1 MPAQA
6 GIQDSQVVDRTPLDS
21 RLRGNDECLFLSGLE
36 MFTAELDQTIAAVA
50 SAPGG
55 ASRGIVRVSGPD
67 SVGIVGQLFESCE
80 TAAHPTSRVSYRDS
94 GTVRLPEFPPVQC
107 DAWVW
112 PTARSYTGQPMV
124 ELHLPGSPP
133 LLECVLE
140 ALFEH
145 GVRPARAGEFT
156 LRAFLAGRMDLAQ
169 AEAVLGVIDA
179 DDHEELTT
187 ALNQLAGG
195 LSGKLLQ
202 LRGDLLELLADLEAG
217 LDFVE
222 EDIEFI
228 SRDDVMSRLQLG
240 IDIVRQ
246 LEDQADGRMISDDRL
261 RVVLAGLPNA
271 GKSTLFNAL
280 TGSDDA
286 IVSSVAGTTRDY
298 LSARVRCGELI
309 VELVDTAGLDQSET
323 GIDGAAQQ
331 LGDGQVGEADL
342 VLWCSAIDGQGE
354 LKIADEQALEKVM
367 ARHDR
372 VVVIKTRCDL
382 LNDAEC
388 SEETLLVSALS
399 GEGLTKLRELIAATL
414 SENSKGERQFVGSTA
429 ARSKDSLRRS
439 RESLQ
444 RAREAADGRMGDE
457 LVAFETRAGIETLGE
472 IVGTI
477 YTDDLL
483 DQIFSRFCIG
493 K

>member
-1 MPAQA
+1 
-6 GIQDSQVVDRTPLDS
+6 
-21 RLRGNDECLFLSGLE
+21 

-55 ASRGIVRVSGPD
+55 AGRGIVRVSGGD
-67 SVGIVGQLFESCE
+67 AVALVHQLFEPGE
-80 TAAHPTSRVSYRDS
+80 TDAEPASTISYRAA
-94 GTVRLPEFPPVQC
+94 GTVTVSDFPQVPA

-133 LLECVLE
+133 LLERVLE
-140 ALFEH
+140 TLFEH

-222 EDIEFI
+222 EDIEFV
-228 SRDDVMSRLQLG
+228 SRKEVMRRLQSG
-240 IDIVRQ
+240 IDVIRQ
-246 LEDQADGRMISDDRL
+246 LEQQADGRMLADDRL

-280 TGSDDA
+280 SKSDDA

-298 LSARVRCGELI
+298 LASKVSCGELTI
-309 VELVDTAGLDQSET
+309 ELIDTAGLDRSES
-323 GIDGAAQQ
+323 GIDGAAQK
-331 LGDGQVGEADL
+331 LGGIQVGEADL
-342 VLWCSAIDGQGE
+342 VLWCSAVDNSDE
-354 LKIADEQALEKVM
+354 DRAADLDALADLKS
-367 ARHDR
+367 RHDR
-372 VVVIKTRCDL
+372 VVAIKTRGDL
-382 LNDAEC
+382 RTTASDRKELDAPM
-388 SEETLLVSALS
+388 VSAVS
-399 GEGLTKLRELIAATL
+399 GEGLDELRELIAGLL
-414 SENSKGERQFVGSTA
+414 SERSQGERQFVGSTA
-429 ARSKDSLRRS
+429 ARSRDSLRRAS
-439 RESLQ
+439 ESLL
-444 RAREAADGRMGDE
+444 RAFDAADGSLGDE
-457 LVAFETRAGIETLGE
+457 LVAFETRTGIETLGE

>member
-1 MPAQA
+1 
-6 GIQDSQVVDRTPLDS
+6 
-21 RLRGNDECLFLSGLE
+21 

-55 ASRGIVRVSGPD
+55 AGRGIVRVSGAD
-67 SVGIVGQLFESCE
+67 AVALVGQIFDTTENGAERASQI
-80 TAAHPTSRVSYRDS
+80 SYRES
-94 GTVRLPEFPPVQC
+94 GAVRLPGYPPVAS

-112 PTARSYTGQPMV
+112 PTSRSYTGQPMV

-133 LLECVLE
+133 LLESVLE
-140 ALFEH
+140 SLFQQ

-202 LRGDLLELLADLEAG
+202 LRGDLLDLLADLEAG

-222 EDIEFI
+222 EDIEFV
-228 SRDDVMSRLQLG
+228 SREEVMRRLQHG
-240 IDIVRQ
+240 IDVVRQ
-246 LEDQADGRMISDDRL
+246 LEEQADGRMLADDQL

-280 TGSDDA
+280 SKTDDA

-298 LSARVRCGELI
+298 LSAKLRCGDLT
-309 VELVDTAGLDQSET
+309 VKLVDTAGLDQSES
-323 GIDGAAQQ
+323 GIDGVAQQ
-331 LGDGQVGEADL
+331 LGGGQVGEADL
-342 VLWCSAIDGQGE
+342 VLWCSAIDGQAE
-354 LKIADEQALEKVM
+354 DQEADETALEDLRVK
-367 ARHDR
+367 HER
-372 VVVIKTRCDL
+372 VVVIRTRGDL
-382 LNDAEC
+382 RADKNHQPAE
-388 SEETLLVSALS
+388 EMLVVSAVS
-399 GEGLTKLRELIAATL
+399 GEGLAELRELIADTL
-414 SENSKGERQFVGSTA
+414 SERSQGERQFVGSTA
-429 ARSKDSLRRS
+429 ARSRDSLRRS

-444 RAREAADGRMGDE
+444 RAREAADGRSGDE
-457 LVAFETRAGIETLGE
+457 LVAFETRSGIETLGE

>member
-1 MPAQA
+1 
-6 GIQDSQVVDRTPLDS
+6 
-21 RLRGNDECLFLSGLE
+21 

-55 ASRGIVRVSGPD
+55 AGRGIIRVSGED
-67 SVGIVGQLFESCE
+67 SVTCVGRLFDPAEPRDQAPSR
-80 TAAHPTSRVSYRDS
+80 TAYRDC
-94 GTVRLPEFPPVQC
+94 GIIRLPDFPPVQA

-112 PTARSYTGQPMV
+112 PTARSYTGEPMM

-140 ALFEH
+140 SLFEN

-179 DDHEELTT
+179 DDHEELTA

-195 LSGKLLQ
+195 LSGRLLQ
-202 LRGDLLELLADLEAG
+202 LRSDLLELLADLEAG

-222 EDIEFI
+222 EDIEFV
-228 SRDDVMSRLQLG
+228 SREEVMQRLQNG
-240 IDIVRQ
+240 IDVVQ
-246 LEDQADGRMISDDRL
+246 SLEQQADDRMLTVGHL

-280 TGSDDA
+280 TDSDDA
-286 IVSSVAGTTRDY
+286 IVSSIAGTTRDY
-298 LSARVRCGELI
+298 LSARVACGELTI
-309 VELVDTAGLDQSET
+309 ELVDTAGMDQSQS
-323 GIDGAAQQ
+323 GIDGFAQQ
-331 LGDGQVGEADL
+331 LCGDVVDEADL
-342 VLWCSAIDGQGE
+342 VLWCSPLD
-354 LKIADEQALEKVM
+354 ADSRAQFEDRLSLETVVM
-367 ARHDR
+367 RNRR
-372 VVVIKTRCDL
+372 VLQIGTRGDL
-382 LNDAEC
+382 ATGTPSRVEHLTQRQLTTDDNGVNSDKH
-388 SEETLLVSALS
+388 LIVSAVT
-399 GEGLTKLRELIAATL
+399 GEGLDLLQATISQVL

-429 ARSKDSLRRS
+429 ARSRDSLRRS
-439 RESLQ
+439 SESLQ
-444 RAREAADGRMGDE
+444 RAIEAADHRLGDE
-457 LVAFETRAGIETLGE
+457 LVAFETRAAIETLGE
-472 IVGTI
+472 IVGTV

>member
-1 MPAQA
+1 
-6 GIQDSQVVDRTPLDS
+6 
-21 RLRGNDECLFLSGLE
+21 

-50 SAPGG
+50 SAPGCG
-55 ASRGIVRVSGPD
+55 ERGIVRVSGVD
-67 SVGIVGQLFESCE
+67 AVALVGQIFDASKDGAERASQI
-80 TAAHPTSRVSYRDS
+80 SYRES
-94 GTVRLPEFPPVQC
+94 GTVRLPNFPPVLS

-133 LLECVLE
+133 LLESVLE
-140 ALFEH
+140 SLFQH

-179 DDHEELTT
+179 DDHEELTA

-222 EDIEFI
+222 EDIEFV
-228 SRDDVMSRLQLG
+228 SREEVMRRLQHG
-240 IDIVRQ
+240 IDVVRQ
-246 LEDQADGRMISDDRL
+246 LEEQADGRMLADDQL

-280 TGSDDA
+280 SKTDDA
-286 IVSSVAGTTRDY
+286 LVSSVAGTTRDY
-298 LSARVRCGELI
+298 LSAKVSCGDLS
-309 VELVDTAGLDQSET
+309 VELVDTAGLDESES
-323 GIDGAAQQ
+323 GVDGVAQQ
-331 LGDGQVGEADL
+331 LGGGQVGEADL
-342 VLWCSAIDGQGE
+342 VLWCSAIDGQE
-354 LKIADEQALEKVM
+354 VDHAADELALDNLK
-367 ARHDR
+367 AKHDR
-372 VVVIKTRCDL
+372 VVVIKTRGDL
-382 LNDAEC
+382 LTETFGQTV
-388 SEETLLVSALS
+388 EETLVVSAVG
-399 GEGLTKLRELIAATL
+399 GEGLAELRELIADTL
-414 SENSKGERQFVGSTA
+414 SERSQGERQFVGSTA
-429 ARSKDSLRRS
+429 ARSRDSLRRS

-444 RAREAADGRMGDE
+444 RAHEAADGRFGDE
-457 LVAFETRAGIETLGE
+457 LVAFETRSGIETLGE

>member
-1 MPAQA
+1 
-6 GIQDSQVVDRTPLDS
+6 VD
-21 RLRGNDECLFLSGLE
+21 
-36 MFTAELDQTIAAVA
+36 AVA
-50 SAPGG
+50 L
-55 ASRGIVRVSGPD
+55 
-67 SVGIVGQLFESCE
+67 VGQIFDASENGAEHASQI
-80 TAAHPTSRVSYRDS
+80 SYRES
-94 GTVRLPEFPPVQC
+94 GTVRLPGFPPVLT

-133 LLECVLE
+133 LLESVLE
-140 ALFEH
+140 SLFQY

-222 EDIEFI
+222 EDIEFV
-228 SRDDVMSRLQLG
+228 SREEVLRRLQHG
-240 IDIVRQ
+240 IDVVRQ
-246 LEDQADGRMISDDRL
+246 LEEQADGRMLADDQL

-280 TGSDDA
+280 SKTDDA

-298 LSARVRCGELI
+298 LSAKVSCGDLSVELI
-309 VELVDTAGLDQSET
+309 DTAGLDKSGS
-323 GIDGAAQQ
+323 GIGGAAQQ
-331 LGDGQVGEADL
+331 LGVRQVGEADL
-342 VLWCSAIDGQGE
+342 VLWCSAIDGQAE
-354 LKIADEQALEKVM
+354 EQAADESALQNLK
-367 ARHDR
+367 AKYDR
-372 VVVIKTRCDL
+372 VVVIKTRGDL
-382 LNDAEC
+382 LTDSFRKDAD
-388 SEETLLVSALS
+388 ETPVVSAVD
-399 GEGLTKLRELIAATL
+399 GNGLAELRELIADTL
-414 SENSKGERQFVGSTA
+414 SKRSQGERQFVGSTA
-429 ARSKDSLRRS
+429 ARSRDSLRRS

-444 RAREAADGRMGDE
+444 RANEAADGRFGDE
-457 LVAFETRAGIETLGE
+457 LVAFETRVGIETLGE

>member
-1 MPAQA
+1 
-6 GIQDSQVVDRTPLDS
+6 
-21 RLRGNDECLFLSGLE
+21 
-36 MFTAELDQTIAAVA
+36 MFTVELDQTIAAVA

-55 ASRGIVRVSGPD
+55 AGRGIVRVSGAD
-67 SVGIVGQLFESCE
+67 AVALVCQIFEASENGVEHASQISYRESGIVQLI
-80 TAAHPTSRVSYRDS
+80 
-94 GTVRLPEFPPVQC
+94 GFPPVLT

-112 PTARSYTGQPMV
+112 PTSRSYTGQPMV

-133 LLECVLE
+133 LLESVLDS
-140 ALFEH
+140 LFH
-145 GVRPARAGEFT
+145 RGVRPARAGEFT

-195 LSGKLLQ
+195 LSGRLLQ

-222 EDIEFI
+222 EDIEFV
-228 SRDDVMSRLQLG
+228 SREEVMRRLQLG
-240 IDIVRQ
+240 IDVVRK
-246 LEDQADGRMISDDRL
+246 LDEQADGRMLSHDQL
-261 RVVLAGLPNA
+261 RVVLAGRPNA

-280 TGSDDA
+280 SKNDEA

-298 LSARVRCGELI
+298 LSAKVSCGDLS
-309 VELVDTAGLDQSET
+309 VDLVDTAGLDQSEA
-323 GIDGAAQQ
+323 GIDGVAQQ
-331 LGDGQVGEADL
+331 LGGGQVSEADL
-342 VLWCSAIDGQGE
+342 VLWCSAIDGWEEDQS
-354 LKIADEQALEKVM
+354 ADETALENLK
-367 ARHDR
+367 AKQDR
-372 VVVIKTRCDL
+372 VVVIKTRGDL
-382 LNDAEC
+382 LTDRDHQPVEN
-388 SEETLLVSALS
+388 TLVVSAV
-399 GEGLTKLRELIAATL
+399 GGQGLAELRELIADTL
-414 SENSKGERQFVGSTA
+414 SERSQGERQFVGSTA
-429 ARSKDSLRRS
+429 ARSRDSLRRS

-444 RAREAADGRMGDE
+444 RAHEAADGRLGDE

>member
-1 MPAQA
+1 
-6 GIQDSQVVDRTPLDS
+6 
-21 RLRGNDECLFLSGLE
+21 

-55 ASRGIVRVSGPD
+55 AERGIVRVSGANAVD
-67 SVGIVGQLFESCE
+67 MVGQVFEPGESAE
-80 TAAHPTSRVSYRDS
+80 SPASQISYRRS
-94 GTVRLPEFPPVQC
+94 GIVRLPEFPSVQC

-140 ALFEH
+140 SLFQY

-202 LRGDLLELLADLEAG
+202 LRSDLLELLADLEAG

-222 EDIEFI
+222 EDIEFV
-228 SRDDVMSRLQLG
+228 SREEVMRRLQHG
-240 IDIVRQ
+240 ILAD
-246 LEDQADGRMISDDRL
+246 DQL

-280 TGSDDA
+280 SKSDDA
-286 IVSSVAGTTRDY
+286 IVSAVAGTTRDY
-298 LSARVRCGELI
+298 LSARVTCGELDI
-309 VELVDTAGLDQSET
+309 ELIDTAGLDQSDT
-323 GIDGAAQQ
+323 GIDGVAQQ
-331 LGDGQVGEADL
+331 LGSGQFGEADL
-342 VLWCSAIDGQGE
+342 LVWCVAGDAGE
-354 LKIADEQALEKVM
+354 GERAADRLALEKLNS
-367 ARHDR
+367 RHDR
-372 VVVIKTRCDL
+372 VIVIKTRGDL
-382 LNDAEC
+382 VEDGTEDFGSRSDENA
-388 SEETLLVSALS
+388 LVVSSVS
-399 GEGLTKLRELIAATL
+399 GEGLAELRDLIAEAL
-414 SENSKGERQFVGSTA
+414 SRSAQGERQFVGSTA
-429 ARSKDSLRRS
+429 ARSRDSLRRS

-444 RAREAADGRMGDE
+444 RAHEAANGRFGDE

>member
-1 MPAQA
+1 MA
-6 GIQDSQVVDRTPLDS
+6 
-21 RLRGNDECLFLSGLE
+21 

-55 ASRGIVRVSGPD
+55 AGRGIVRVSGVEAVALVD
-67 SVGIVGQLFESCE
+67 KVFASTE
-80 TAAHPTSRVSYRDS
+80 TDEEPASKISYRAT
-94 GTVRLPEFPPVQC
+94 GTITIPDFPPVLT

-133 LLECVLE
+133 LLERVLE
-140 ALFEH
+140 TLFQH

-195 LSGKLLQ
+195 LSGKILQ

-222 EDIEFI
+222 EDIEFV
-228 SRDDVMSRLQLG
+228 SRDEVMRRLQHG
-240 IDIVRQ
+240 IDIIRQ
-246 LEDQADGRMISDDRL
+246 LEEQADGRMLSNDQL

-280 TGSDDA
+280 SKTDDA

-298 LSARVRCGELI
+298 LSARVSCGELSI
-309 VELVDTAGLDQSET
+309 QLVDTAGLDRSES
-323 GIDGAAQQ
+323 GIDGAAQE
-331 LGDGQVGEADL
+331 LGGGQVGEADL
-342 VLWCSAIDGQGE
+342 VLWCSAIDATDE
-354 LKIADEQALEKVM
+354 ERTADQTALEDVKS
-367 ARHDR
+367 RHDR
-372 VVVIKTRCDL
+372 VVVVRTRGDL
-382 LNDAEC
+382 VDAAGGLAENV
-388 SEETLLVSALS
+388 LVVSVVTGAGLDELRESVAAALS
-399 GEGLTKLRELIAATL
+399 K
-414 SENSKGERQFVGSTA
+414 SSQGERQFVGTTA
-429 ARSKDSLRRS
+429 ARSRDSLRRS
-439 RESLQ
+439 CESLQ
-444 RAREAADGRMGDE
+444 RALDAAEGRLGDE
-457 LVAFETRAGIETLGE
+457 LVAFETRTGIETLGE

>member
-1 MPAQA
+1 
-6 GIQDSQVVDRTPLDS
+6 
-21 RLRGNDECLFLSGLE
+21 

-55 ASRGIVRVSGPD
+55 AGRGIVRVSGVEAVALVD
-67 SVGIVGQLFESCE
+67 KVFASAE
-80 TAAHPTSRVSYRDS
+80 TDGEPASKISYRAA
-94 GTVRLPEFPPVQC
+94 GTITIPDFPPVLT

-112 PTARSYTGQPMV
+112 PTSRSYTGQPMV

-133 LLECVLE
+133 LLERVLE
-140 ALFEH
+140 TLFQH

-202 LRGDLLELLADLEAG
+202 LRSDLLELLADLEAG

-222 EDIEFI
+222 EDIEFV
-228 SRDDVMSRLQLG
+228 SRDEVMRRLQHG
-240 IDIVRQ
+240 IDIIRQ
-246 LEDQADGRMISDDRL
+246 LEEQADGRMLSNDQL

-280 TGSDDA
+280 SKTDDA

-298 LSARVRCGELI
+298 LSARVSCGELSI
-309 VELVDTAGLDQSET
+309 ELFDTAGLDRSES
-323 GIDGAAQQ
+323 GIDGAAQE
-331 LGDGQVGEADL
+331 LGGGQIGEADL
-342 VLWCSAIDGQGE
+342 VLWCSAIDATDQERTADQAE
-354 LKIADEQALEKVM
+354 LEDVRSRL
-367 ARHDR
+367 DR
-372 VVVIKTRCDL
+372 VVVVGTRGDL
-382 LNDAEC
+382 VDAAGGR
-388 SEETLLVSALS
+388 SGPDVLVVSAVT
-399 GEGLTKLRELIAATL
+399 GAGFDELRESVADAL
-414 SENSKGERQFVGSTA
+414 SKSSQGERQFVGSTA
-429 ARSKDSLRRS
+429 ARSRDSLRRS
-439 RESLQ
+439 CESLQ
-444 RAREAADGRMGDE
+444 RALDAADGRLGDE
-457 LVAFETRAGIETLGE
+457 LVAFETRTGIETLGE

>member
-1 MPAQA
+1 
-6 GIQDSQVVDRTPLDS
+6 
-21 RLRGNDECLFLSGLE
+21 

-55 ASRGIVRVSGPD
+55 AGRGIVRVSGVD
-67 SVGIVGQLFESCE
+67 AVALVCQIFEVSEIGVERASQISYRESGIVQLI
-80 TAAHPTSRVSYRDS
+80 
-94 GTVRLPEFPPVQC
+94 GFPPVST
-107 DAWVW
+107 DVWVW
-112 PTARSYTGQPMV
+112 PTSRSYTGQPMV

-133 LLECVLE
+133 LLESVLE
-140 ALFEH
+140 SLFQQ

-195 LSGKLLQ
+195 LSGRLLQ

-222 EDIEFI
+222 EDIEFV
-228 SRDDVMSRLQLG
+228 SREEVMRRLQLG
-240 IDIVRQ
+240 IDVVRK
-246 LEDQADGRMISDDRL
+246 LDEQADGRMLSHDQL

-280 TGSDDA
+280 SKTDDA
-286 IVSSVAGTTRDY
+286 LVSSVAGTTRDY
-298 LSARVRCGELI
+298 LSAKVSCGDLS
-309 VELVDTAGLDQSET
+309 VDLVDTAGLDQSEA
-323 GIDGAAQQ
+323 GIDGVAQQ
-331 LGDGQVGEADL
+331 LGGGQVGEADL
-342 VLWCSAIDGQGE
+342 VLWCSAIDGWEEDQS
-354 LKIADEQALEKVM
+354 ADETALENLK
-367 ARHDR
+367 AKQDR
-372 VVVIKTRCDL
+372 VVVIKTRGDL
-382 LNDAEC
+382 LTNRNHQPVED
-388 SEETLLVSALS
+388 TLVVSAV
-399 GEGLTKLRELIAATL
+399 GGQGLAELRELIADTL
-414 SENSKGERQFVGSTA
+414 SERSQGERQFVGSTA
-429 ARSKDSLRRS
+429 ARSRDSLRRS

-444 RAREAADGRMGDE
+444 RAHEAADGRLGDE

>member
-1 MPAQA
+1 MINGKRIAA
-6 GIQDSQVVDRTPLDS
+6 VD
-21 RLRGNDECLFLSGLE
+21 
-36 MFTAELDQTIAAVA
+36 LDQTIAAIA

-55 ASRGIVRVSGPD
+55 AGRGIVRVSG
-67 SVGIVGQLFESCE
+67 SEAVLVVGRLFDMPE
-80 TAAHPTSRVSYRDS
+80 TADGPAGRCRGGIQLAGFPTV
-94 GTVRLPEFPPVQC
+94 EA

-133 LLECVLE
+133 LLERVLE
-140 ALFEH
+140 TLYQC

-179 DDHEELTT
+179 DDHEELTA

-195 LSGKLLQ
+195 LSGKLLH
-202 LRGDLLELLADLEAG
+202 LRQDLLELLADLEAG

-222 EDIEFI
+222 EDIEFV
-228 SRDDVMSRLQLG
+228 SRDEVMRRLQEG
-240 IDIVRQ
+240 IDVVQ
-246 LEDQADGRMISDDRL
+246 SLEQQADGRMLSDGQL

-280 TGSDDA
+280 TRTDDA

-298 LSARVRCGELI
+298 LSARLDCGNLTI
-309 VELVDTAGLDQSET
+309 ELVDTAGLDQPGS
-323 GIDGAAQQ
+323 GIDGFAQQ
-331 LGDGQVGEADL
+331 LGGDQVGQADL
-342 VLWCSAIDGQGE
+342 VLWCSALDGEPALRDDDQLRFDALAIRSNRILRVWTRADLE
-354 LKIADEQALEKVM
+354 LGDSLNP
-367 ARHDR
+367 RNL
-372 VVVIKTRCDL
+372 VVTPPAEPLAVSAVTGAGLDDL
-382 LNDAEC
+382 R
-388 SEETLLVSALS
+388 SQISETLAERSQ
-399 GEGLTKLRELIAATL
+399 
-414 SENSKGERQFVGSTA
+414 GERQFVGSTA
-429 ARSKDSLRRS
+429 ARSRDSLRRS
-439 RESLQ
+439 CESLE
-444 RAREAADGRMGDE
+444 RARDAADDRLGDE
-457 LVAFETRAGIETLGE
+457 LVAFETRAAIETLGE
-472 IVGTI
+472 IVGAV

>member
-1 MPAQA
+1 
-6 GIQDSQVVDRTPLDS
+6 
-21 RLRGNDECLFLSGLE
+21 

-55 ASRGIVRVSGPD
+55 AGRGIVRVSGVEAVALVD
-67 SVGIVGQLFESCE
+67 RVFASTE
-80 TAAHPTSRVSYRDS
+80 TGDGPASKISYRAT
-94 GTVRLPEFPPVQC
+94 GTVTIPDFPPVLT

-133 LLECVLE
+133 LLERVLE
-140 ALFEH
+140 TLFQH

-222 EDIEFI
+222 EDIEFV
-228 SRDDVMSRLQLG
+228 SREQVMRRLQHG
-240 IDIVRQ
+240 IDIIRL
-246 LEDQADGRMISDDRL
+246 LEEQADGRMLSDDQL

-271 GKSTLFNAL
+271 GKSTLFNTL
-280 TGSDDA
+280 SKTDDA

-298 LSARVRCGELI
+298 LSAKVSCGDLSVELI
-309 VELVDTAGLDQSET
+309 DTAGLDQSES

-331 LGDGQVGEADL
+331 LGGGQVGEADL
-342 VLWCSAIDGQGE
+342 VLWCSAIDGQE
-354 LKIADEQALEKVM
+354 EDHAADETALQNLK
-367 ARHDR
+367 AKHDR
-372 VVVIKTRCDL
+372 IVVIKTRGDL
-382 LNDAEC
+382 LTDSFRKDAEG
-388 SEETLLVSALS
+388 TPVVSAAG
-399 GEGLTKLRELIAATL
+399 GEGLAELRELIAETV
-414 SENSKGERQFVGSTA
+414 SRSSQGERQFVGSTA
-429 ARSKDSLRRS
+429 ARSRDSLRRS

-444 RAREAADGRMGDE
+444 RAHEAADGRFGDE

>member
-1 MPAQA
+1 
-6 GIQDSQVVDRTPLDS
+6 
-21 RLRGNDECLFLSGLE
+21 

-55 ASRGIVRVSGPD
+55 AGRGIIRVSGVD
-67 SVGIVGQLFESCE
+67 AVVMVDQVFASSE
-80 TAAHPTSRVSYRDS
+80 TIGEPATRISYRES
-94 GTVRLPEFPPVQC
+94 GTVTIPDFPAVTA

-133 LLECVLE
+133 LLERVLE
-140 ALFEH
+140 TLFQR

-202 LRGDLLELLADLEAG
+202 LRSDLLELLADLEAG

-222 EDIEFI
+222 EDIEFV
-228 SRDDVMSRLQLG
+228 SREEVMRRIQSG

-246 LEDQADGRMISDDRL
+246 LEEQADGRMLSDDQL

-271 GKSTLFNAL
+271 GKSTLFNAISK
-280 TGSDDA
+280 TDDA
-286 IVSSVAGTTRDY
+286 IVSAVAGTTRDY
-298 LSARVRCGELI
+298 LSSKVSCGELSI
-309 VELVDTAGLDQSET
+309 ELVDTAGLDRSET
-323 GIDGAAQQ
+323 GIDGAAQE
-331 LGDGQVGEADL
+331 LGGGQAGDADL
-342 VLWCSAIDGQGE
+342 VLWCSAIDATE
-354 LKIADEQALEKVM
+354 DERAADEVALTKVKS
-367 ARHDR
+367 RHDR
-372 VVVIKTRCDL
+372 VVVIETRGDL
-382 LNDAEC
+382 IDCVRSGSGRGALI
-388 SEETLLVSALS
+388 VSAVTGSGLGDLS
-399 GEGLTKLRELIAATL
+399 ELIADTL
-414 SENSKGERQFVGSTA
+414 SRHSQGERQFVGSTA
-429 ARSKDSLRRS
+429 ARSRDSLRRS
-439 RESLQ
+439 CESLQ
-444 RAREAADGRMGDE
+444 RAFDAAEGRFGDE
-457 LVAFETRAGIETLGE
+457 LVAFETRVGIETLGE

>member
-1 MPAQA
+1 
-6 GIQDSQVVDRTPLDS
+6 
-21 RLRGNDECLFLSGLE
+21 

-55 ASRGIVRVSGPD
+55 AGRGIVRVSGGD
-67 SVGIVGQLFESCE
+67 ALAMVAQIFEPSE
-80 TAAHPTSRVSYRDS
+80 TALASASQISYRQS
-94 GTVRLPEFPPVQC
+94 GAVRLPDFPLVQS

-133 LLECVLE
+133 LLERVLE
-140 ALFEH
+140 ILFQH

-179 DDHEELTT
+179 DDHAELTT

-195 LSGKLLQ
+195 LSGKLLE
-202 LRGDLLELLADLEAG
+202 LRSDLLELLADLEAG

-222 EDIEFI
+222 DDIEFV
-228 SRDDVMSRLQLG
+228 SREEVMRRLQHG
-240 IDIVRQ
+240 IDVVGQ
-246 LEDQADGRMISDDRL
+246 LEEQADGRMLADDQL

-280 TGSDDA
+280 SKSDDA

-298 LSARVRCGELI
+298 LSAKVRCGELD
-309 VELVDTAGLDQSET
+309 VELIDTAGLDHSET
-323 GIDGAAQQ
+323 GIEEVAQQ
-331 LGDGQVGEADL
+331 LGGGQVGEADL
-342 VLWCSAIDGQGE
+342 VLWCSAIDFGQDDRVE
-354 LKIADEQALEKVM
+354 DRLAFESVKSQ
-367 ARHDR
+367 HDR
-372 VVVIKTRCDL
+372 VVVIETRGDL
-382 LNDAEC
+382 AE
-388 SEETLLVSALS
+388 SDSGDVGSGSAEDSLVVSAVS
-399 GEGLTKLRELIAATL
+399 GAGLDELRELIADTL
-414 SENSKGERQFVGSTA
+414 SRSSQGERQFVGSTA
-429 ARSKDSLRRS
+429 ARSRDSLRRS

-444 RAREAADGRMGDE
+444 RAHGEADARLGDE

>member
-1 MPAQA
+1 
-6 GIQDSQVVDRTPLDS
+6 V
-21 RLRGNDECLFLSGLE
+21 N
-36 MFTAELDQTIAAVA
+36 LDQTIAAIA

-55 ASRGIVRVSGPD
+55 AGRGIVRVSGAEAV
-67 SVGIVGQLFESCE
+67 SVVGRLFDLLE
-80 TAAHPTSRVSYRDS
+80 TADGLAGRCRGGIQLAGFPTV
-94 GTVRLPEFPPVQC
+94 EA

-133 LLECVLE
+133 LLERVLE
-140 ALFEH
+140 TLYKS

-179 DDHEELTT
+179 DDHEELTA

-195 LSGKLLQ
+195 LSGKLLH
-202 LRGDLLELLADLEAG
+202 LRQDLLELLADLEAG

-222 EDIEFI
+222 EDIEFV
-228 SRDDVMSRLQLG
+228 SRDEVMRRLQEG
-240 IDIVRQ
+240 IDVVQ
-246 LEDQADGRMISDDRL
+246 SLEQQADGRMLSDGQL

-280 TGSDDA
+280 TRTEDA

-298 LSARVRCGELI
+298 LSARLDCGNLT
-309 VELVDTAGLDQSET
+309 VELVDTAGLDQPGS
-323 GIDGAAQQ
+323 GIDGFAQQ
-331 LGDGQVGEADL
+331 LGDDQVGAADL
-342 VLWCSAIDGQGE
+342 VLWCSAMDAEPGIQFADRLSLESLKMRNARVLEVETRSDLEASIHPGSDGSTPAGDGGRVPAGI
-354 LKIADEQALEKVM
+354 LKVSAVTGVGL
-367 ARHDR
+367 
-372 VVVIKTRCDL
+372 DL
-382 LNDAEC
+382 LR
-388 SEETLLVSALS
+388 SQISETLAERSQ
-399 GEGLTKLRELIAATL
+399 
-414 SENSKGERQFVGSTA
+414 GERQFVGSTA
-429 ARSKDSLRRS
+429 ARSRDSLRS
-439 RESLQ
+439 SCESLE
-444 RAREAADGRMGDE
+444 RARDAAIDRLGDE
-457 LVAFETRAGIETLGE
+457 LVAFETRAAIETLGE
-472 IVGTI
+472 IVGAV

>member
-1 MPAQA
+1 
-6 GIQDSQVVDRTPLDS
+6 
-21 RLRGNDECLFLSGLE
+21 

-55 ASRGIVRVSGPD
+55 AGRGIVRVSGVEAVALVD
-67 SVGIVGQLFESCE
+67 RVFASTE
-80 TAAHPTSRVSYRDS
+80 TGDGPASKISYRAT
-94 GTVRLPEFPPVQC
+94 GTITIPDFPPVLT

-133 LLECVLE
+133 LLERVLE
-140 ALFEH
+140 TLFQH

-195 LSGKLLQ
+195 LSGKILQ
-202 LRGDLLELLADLEAG
+202 LRGNLLELLADLEAG

-222 EDIEFI
+222 EDIEFV
-228 SRDDVMSRLQLG
+228 SRDEVMRRLQHG
-240 IDIVRQ
+240 IDIIRQ
-246 LEDQADGRMISDDRL
+246 LEEQADGRMLSNDQL

-280 TGSDDA
+280 SKTDDA

-298 LSARVRCGELI
+298 LSARVSCGELSI
-309 VELVDTAGLDQSET
+309 ELVDTAGLDRSES
-323 GIDGAAQQ
+323 GIDGAAQE
-331 LGDGQVGEADL
+331 LGGGQVGEADL
-342 VLWCSAIDGQGE
+342 VLWCSAIDATDE
-354 LKIADEQALEKVM
+354 ERTADQTALEDVKS
-367 ARHDR
+367 RHDR
-372 VVVIKTRCDL
+372 VVLVRTRGDL
-382 LNDAEC
+382 VDAAGGPAENV
-388 SEETLLVSALS
+388 LVVSAVT
-399 GEGLTKLRELIAATL
+399 GAGLDELRESVAAAL
-414 SENSKGERQFVGSTA
+414 SKSSQGERQFVGTTA
-429 ARSKDSLRRS
+429 ARSRDSLRRS
-439 RESLQ
+439 CESLQ
-444 RAREAADGRMGDE
+444 RALDAAEGRLGDE
-457 LVAFETRAGIETLGE
+457 LVAFETRTGIETLGE

>member
-1 MPAQA
+1 
-6 GIQDSQVVDRTPLDS
+6 
-21 RLRGNDECLFLSGLE
+21 

-50 SAPGG
+50 SAPGSAG
-55 ASRGIVRVSGPD
+55 RGIVRVSGVDAVALVDQVFVP
-67 SVGIVGQLFESCE
+67 SE
-80 TAAHPTSRVSYRDS
+80 TGGEPASTISYRAA
-94 GTVRLPEFPPVQC
+94 GAVTVSDFPPVPT

-140 ALFEH
+140 TLFEH

-195 LSGKLLQ
+195 LSGRLLQ
-202 LRGDLLELLADLEAG
+202 LRGDLLELLADMEAG

-222 EDIEFI
+222 EDIEFV
-228 SRDDVMSRLQLG
+228 SREEVMRRLQHG
-240 IDIVRQ
+240 IDVIRQ
-246 LEDQADGRMISDDRL
+246 LEQQADGRMLSDDRL

-280 TGSDDA
+280 SKSDDA

-298 LSARVRCGELI
+298 LAAKISCGNLTI
-309 VELVDTAGLDQSET
+309 ELVDTAGLDQSES
-323 GIDGAAQQ
+323 GIDDEAQK
-331 LGDGQVGEADL
+331 LGGGQVGDADL
-342 VLWCSAIDGQGE
+342 VLWCSAIDA
-354 LKIADEQALEKVM
+354 ADDDRAADREALEKLKS
-367 ARHDR
+367 RHDR
-372 VVVIKTRCDL
+372 VVLIGTRGDL
-382 LNDAEC
+382 RDTAGDGTELDAPV
-388 SEETLLVSALS
+388 VSAVS
-399 GEGLTKLRELIAATL
+399 GAGLDELRELVADSL
-414 SENSKGERQFVGSTA
+414 SQHSHGERQFVGSTA
-429 ARSKDSLRRS
+429 ARSRDSLRRAS
-439 RESLQ
+439 ESLQ
-444 RAREAADGRMGDE
+444 RAFDAADGRLGDE

>member
-1 MPAQA
+1 
-6 GIQDSQVVDRTPLDS
+6 
-21 RLRGNDECLFLSGLE
+21 

-55 ASRGIVRVSGPD
+55 AGRGIVRVSGVEAVALVD
-67 SVGIVGQLFESCE
+67 QVFASSE
-80 TAAHPTSRVSYRDS
+80 TADEPASRISYRAT
-94 GTVRLPEFPPVQC
+94 GTVTLPNFPPVPT

-133 LLECVLE
+133 LLERVLE
-140 ALFEH
+140 TLCQH
-145 GVRPARAGEFT
+145 GIRPARAGEFT

-202 LRGDLLELLADLEAG
+202 LQGDLLELLADLEAG

-228 SRDDVMSRLQLG
+228 SREEIMRRLRRG
-240 IDIVRQ
+240 IDIVGQ
-246 LEDQADGRMISDDRL
+246 LEEQAEGRTLADDRL

-280 TGSDDA
+280 SKSDDA
-286 IVSSVAGTTRDY
+286 IVSSIAGTTRDY
-298 LSARVRCGELI
+298 LSAKVSCDDLTIELI
-309 VELVDTAGLDQSET
+309 DTAGLDRSES
-323 GIDGAAQQ
+323 GIDGAAQD
-331 LGDGQVGEADL
+331 LGGVQVGEADL
-342 VLWCSAIDGQGE
+342 VLWCSAIDA
-354 LKIADEQALEKVM
+354 ADEERAADEAALECVRS
-367 ARHDR
+367 RHDR
-372 VVVIKTRCDL
+372 VVVVGTRGDL
-382 LNDAEC
+382 INNVGVFPENDA
-388 SEETLLVSALS
+388 LVVSAVS
-399 GEGLTKLRELIAATL
+399 GEGLDELRELIADSL
-414 SENSKGERQFVGSTA
+414 SERSRGERQFVGSTA
-429 ARSKDSLRRS
+429 ARSRDSLRRS
-439 RESLQ
+439 CESLQ
-444 RAREAADGRMGDE
+444 RAIEAADGRLGDE

>member
-1 MPAQA
+1 
-6 GIQDSQVVDRTPLDS
+6 
-21 RLRGNDECLFLSGLE
+21 
-36 MFTAELDQTIAAVA
+36 MFTAEFDQTIAAVA
-50 SAPGG
+50 SASGG
-55 ASRGIVRVSGPD
+55 AGRGIVRVSGEAA
-67 SVGIVGQLFESCE
+67 VTLVVRIFESSE
-80 TAAHPTSRVSYRDS
+80 SDGGSASHISYRET
-94 GTVRLPEFPPVQC
+94 GAVRLPDFPPVQC

-112 PTARSYTGQPMV
+112 PTSRSYTGQPMV

-133 LLECVLE
+133 LLERVLE
-140 ALFEH
+140 TLFEQ

-156 LRAFLAGRMDLAQ
+156 LRAFLAGRMDLTQ

-179 DDHEELTT
+179 DDHVELTA

-202 LRGDLLELLADLEAG
+202 LRSDLLELLADLEAG

-222 EDIEFI
+222 EDIEFV
-228 SRDDVMSRLQLG
+228 SRDEVMRRLQVG
-240 IDIVRQ
+240 IDVVRQ
-246 LEDQADGRMISDDRL
+246 LEEQADGRMLSDGQL

-280 TGSDDA
+280 SESDDA

-298 LSARVRCGELI
+298 LSAKVSCKDLMI
-309 VELVDTAGLDQSET
+309 ELVDTAGLDESDE
-323 GIDGAAQQ
+323 GIDGVAQQ
-331 LGDGQVGEADL
+331 LGGGQVEEADL
-342 VLWCSAIDGQGE
+342 VLWCSAVDASDE
-354 LKIADEQALEKVM
+354 ERSADQSGVEAVNV
-367 ARHDR
+367 RHDR
-372 VVVIKTRCDL
+372 VVVIKTRGDL
-382 LNDAEC
+382 IDCAENP
-388 SEETLLVSALS
+388 SVKDVLVVSAVN
-399 GEGLTKLRELIAATL
+399 GEGLVELRESIADVL
-414 SENSKGERQFVGSTA
+414 SSRSQGERQFVGSTA
-429 ARSKDSLRRS
+429 ARSRDSLRRS
-439 RESLQ
+439 CESLQ
-444 RAREAADGRMGDE
+444 RAHDAADARLGDE

>member
-1 MPAQA
+1 MA
-6 GIQDSQVVDRTPLDS
+6 
-21 RLRGNDECLFLSGLE
+21 

-55 ASRGIVRVSGPD
+55 AGRGVVRVSGAEAVALVD
-67 SVGIVGQLFESCE
+67 KVFASTE
-80 TAAHPTSRVSYRDS
+80 TDEEPASKISYRAT
-94 GTVRLPEFPPVQC
+94 GTITIPDFPPVLT
-107 DAWVW
+107 DAWMW

-133 LLECVLE
+133 LLERVLE
-140 ALFEH
+140 TLFQH

-195 LSGKLLQ
+195 LSGKILQ

-222 EDIEFI
+222 EDIEFV
-228 SRDDVMSRLQLG
+228 SRDEVMRRLQHG
-240 IDIVRQ
+240 IDIIRQ
-246 LEDQADGRMISDDRL
+246 LEEQADGRMLSNDQL

-280 TGSDDA
+280 SKTDDA

-298 LSARVRCGELI
+298 LSARVSCGELSI
-309 VELVDTAGLDQSET
+309 ELVDTAGLDRSES
-323 GIDGAAQQ
+323 GIDGAAQE
-331 LGDGQVGEADL
+331 LGGGQVGEADL
-342 VLWCSAIDGQGE
+342 VLWCSAIDATDE
-354 LKIADEQALEKVM
+354 ERTADQTALEDVKS
-367 ARHDR
+367 RHDR
-372 VVVIKTRCDL
+372 VVVVRTRGDL
-382 LNDAEC
+382 VDAAGGLAENV
-388 SEETLLVSALS
+388 LVVSAVT
-399 GEGLTKLRELIAATL
+399 GAGLDELRESVAAAL
-414 SENSKGERQFVGSTA
+414 SKSSQGERQFVGTTA
-429 ARSKDSLRRS
+429 ARSRDSLRRS
-439 RESLQ
+439 CESLQ
-444 RAREAADGRMGDE
+444 RALDAAEGRLGDE
-457 LVAFETRAGIETLGE
+457 LVAFETRTGIETLGE

>member
-1 MPAQA
+1 
-6 GIQDSQVVDRTPLDS
+6 
-21 RLRGNDECLFLSGLE
+21 

-50 SAPGG
+50 SASGG
-55 ASRGIVRVSGPD
+55 AVRGIVRVSGAD
-67 SVGIVGQLFESCE
+67 AVAMIAQVFKSSE
-80 TAAHPTSRVSYRDS
+80 TAVLPASRIAYRQS
-94 GTVRLPEFPPVQC
+94 GTVRLPDFPLVQC

-112 PTARSYTGQPMV
+112 PTARSYTGQPLV

-140 ALFEH
+140 SFFKH

-195 LSGKLLQ
+195 LSGKLFQ
-202 LRGDLLELLADLEAG
+202 LRSDLLELLADLEAG

-222 EDIEFI
+222 EDIEFV
-228 SRDDVMSRLQLG
+228 SREEVIRRLQQG
-240 IDIVRQ
+240 IDAIAQ
-246 LEDQADGRMISDDRL
+246 LETQADGRMLSDDQL
-261 RVVLAGLPNA
+261 RVVLAGLPNV

-280 TGSDDA
+280 SNSDDA
-286 IVSSVAGTTRDY
+286 IVSAVAGTTRDY
-298 LSARVRCGELI
+298 LSTRVTCGELK
-309 VELVDTAGLDQSET
+309 VELIDTAGFGHSET
-323 GIDGAAQQ
+323 GIDGVAQQ
-331 LGDGQVGEADL
+331 FGSEQVGEADL
-342 VLWCSAIDGQGE
+342 LVWCVACDAVEEEIT
-354 LKIADEQALEKVM
+354 ADQLAVDKLN

-372 VVVIKTRCDL
+372 VIVIKTRGDQVEGGTG
-382 LNDAEC
+382 NVGSRSAE
-388 SEETLLVSALS
+388 EALVVSSVS
-399 GEGLTKLRELIAATL
+399 GEGLDDLRELIAGTL
-414 SENSKGERQFVGSTA
+414 SGNSKGERQFVGSTA
-429 ARSKDSLRRS
+429 ARSRDSLRRS

-444 RAREAADGRMGDE
+444 RASEAAAGRFGDE